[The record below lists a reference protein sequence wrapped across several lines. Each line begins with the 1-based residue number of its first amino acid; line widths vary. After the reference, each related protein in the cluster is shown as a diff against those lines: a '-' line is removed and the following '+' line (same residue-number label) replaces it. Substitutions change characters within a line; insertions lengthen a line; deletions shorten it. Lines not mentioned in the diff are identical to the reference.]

1 MKKFAS
7 GTFIAAAAML
17 VVATGAVAQSTP
29 STPSTQS
36 QPAQS
41 TQPTDTSGAGSSAM
55 PGGAQ
60 QGVLIDSGSLVGSS
74 VRDAQGKDLGK
85 VSSLMI
91 DPQDGTVQTV
101 VVTMGGTFGIGG
113 NSVAMPWDQVKI
125 TKDQDRLIVTVDQQM
140 LQQAPKAQ
148 RGRDGDSPSA
158 SPRPQQK

>member
-29 STPSTQS
+29 STPPTQS
-36 QPAQS
+36 QPTQSQPTQS

-55 PGGAQ
+55 PGRAQ

-101 VVTMGGTFGIGG
+101 VVT
-113 NSVAMPWDQVKI
+113 
-125 TKDQDRLIVTVDQQM
+125 
-140 LQQAPKAQ
+140 
-148 RGRDGDSPSA
+148 
-158 SPRPQQK
+158 